1 MTSFIFFEKIVQHI
15 HQGSI
20 DHLPC
25 ACSLPRQMS
34 GGNISQM
41 LSKLVSSFLDPGQ
54 RWLGGV
60 NNGGREI

>member
-1 MTSFIFFEKIVQHI
+1 MHP
-15 HQGSI
+15 GSI
-20 DHLPC
+20 GHLPC